1 MAGMSVYLEQALLNE
16 VFRTAAY
23 TKPTRLYVSL
33 HAADPTDAGTSS
45 TEITGNGYARADA
58 GAPADSAWTL
68 ANAPGGDGRQVT
80 NASQIAFPTPTG
92 NWVSGSGGTTVTHFG
107 IWDAATGGN
116 LLFSGSLGTSR
127 AVVNGDGPPTFQAS
141 SILIRLA

>member
-16 VFRTAAY
+16 VFRTSVF
-23 TKPTRLYVSL
+23 TKPTKLWISL
-33 HAADPTDAGTSS
+33 HAADPTDAGTAS

-58 GAPADSAWTL
+58 GAPADAAWTL
-68 ANAPGGDGRQVT
+68 ANAPGGDGRQVV
-80 NASQIAFPTPTG
+80 NASAIAFPVPTG

-116 LLFSGSLGTSR
+116 MLFSGALGTSR
-127 AVVNGDGPPTFQAS
+127 AVVNGDGAPTFQAS
-141 SILIRLA
+141 SILVRLS